1 MSDERAVKEV
11 VTRIGSIEVTE
22 NAPQELTGSARFAE
36 PIMLGLTFD
45 DVLLLPAKS
54 DLHPNFV
61 DVSTRLTRD
70 IRLNIPIVSSAMD
83 TVTEARL
90 AIAMAQ
96 HGGLGIIHKNMAID
110 RQAEEVDKVKRS
122 EAGMIVDP
130 VTMRPWQSIAEAM
143 QVMEKYKISGLPV
156 TDANGKLVGILTN
169 RDLRFETRFDLPISE
184 RMTKEHLITVPVG
197 TTLEQAREVLH
208 QHRIEKLLVVD
219 ANGDLKGLITVKDI
233 QKARRYP
240 QAAKDPLGRL
250 RCGAAI
256 GVGKDGLDRARA
268 LIDAKVDVIVID
280 SSHAHSTGVL
290 DTVRQF
296 KKLFPDTQLIAGNVA
311 TYEAATDLIE
321 LGVDAVKVGIGP
333 GSICTTRVVAGA
345 GVPQITAVMECVRA
359 AEKHDVPIVSDG
371 GIKFSGDITKALAAG
386 ANSVMIGSLF
396 AGTDEAP
403 GETILYQGRTY
414 KAYRGM
420 GSIGAM
426 QAGSK
431 DRYFQEETDD
441 VGKLV
446 PEGIEGKVPYKGS
459 LSAMIPQLVGGLR
472 SGMGLTGSANVED
485 LRTKA
490 QFVRITSAGLRESH
504 AHDVVITKEA
514 PNYRIESND

>member
-1 MSDERAVKEV
+1 MSDERVLREV
-11 VTRIGSIEVTE
+11 PVIGRVEIHEDSRPEPASSE
-22 NAPQELTGSARFAE
+22 RFLE
-36 PIMLGLTFD
+36 PIPIALTFD
-45 DVLLLPAKS
+45 DVLLKPAKS
-54 DLHPNFV
+54 EMHPNFV

-70 IRLNIPIVSSAMD
+70 IRLNIPIVSAAMD

-130 VTMRPWQSIAEAM
+130 VTMRPWQSISEAL
-143 QVMEKYKISGLPV
+143 QVMEKYKISGVPV

-184 RMTKEHLITVPVG
+184 RMTKESLITVPVG
-197 TTLEQAREVLH
+197 TTLDEAREVLH
-208 QHRIEKLLVVD
+208 HHRIEKLLVVD
-219 ANGDLKGLITVKDI
+219 QNGDLKGLITVKDI

-250 RCGAAI
+250 RVAAAI
-256 GVGKDGLDRARA
+256 GSGKDGIDRARA
-268 LIDAKVDVIVID
+268 LIDAKVDVVVID
-280 SSHAHSTGVL
+280 SSHAHSTGVM
-290 DTVRQF
+290 DTIKQF
-296 KKLFPDTQLIAGNVA
+296 KKLFPGTPLIAGNVA
-311 TYEAATDLIE
+311 TYEGAMELCE
-321 LGVDAVKVGIGP
+321 LGVDALKVGIGP
-333 GSICTTRVVAGA
+333 GSICTTRVIAGA
-345 GVPQITAVMECVRA
+345 GVPQLTAILECVRA
-359 AEKHDVPIVSDG
+359 AEKFDVPVISDG
-371 GIKFSGDITKALAAG
+371 GIKFSGDVTKAIAAG
-386 ANSVMIGSLF
+386 ANCVMIGSLF

-403 GETILYQGRTY
+403 GETILYQGRTF

-426 QAGSK
+426 QKGSA
-431 DRYFQEETDD
+431 DRYFQELTDD

-459 LSAMIPQLVGGLR
+459 IGAMIPQLVGGLR
-472 SGMGLTGSANVED
+472 SGMGLTGSKDIED

-490 QFVRITSAGLRESH
+490 QFVRITAAGLRESH

-514 PNYRIESND
+514 PNYRIETTD